1 MKTEHQ
7 GEDARQKGFRGR
19 MVSIETFARK
29 YRLDAEEAARL
40 ENQFGPV
47 AGEIDL
53 LQAARRNGMPEE

>member
-7 GEDARQKGFRGR
+7 GEDARPKGFRGR
-19 MVSIETFARK
+19 TISIQAFARK
-29 YRLDAEEAARL
+29 YRLDAEEAERL
-40 ENQFGPV
+40 EDQFGPA